1 VADIQNKGTHMLREI
16 LATLKARPTATLAFA
31 GVFGVLGV
39 VIGAVV
45 NWNAT
50 SAKPALSCDGEYAD
64 SLQMRESEPRLPTP
78 KPAEYTYLV
87 RNTARYECPYFGPDG
102 KLRRR
107 VDQAREHGT
116 AFAYEVVGGETY
128 LLTNEHVA
136 VWPEVTDARN
146 KVSGVAEGCKRVEAR
161 LRIVNDERDE
171 EEVGQIPVKLVAADA
186 RLDAAVLKASQTLSV
201 LPYRI
206 GRSAAL
212 RQGNAV
218 EVRGFPL
225 GLLHAVNTGKVVNP
239 YDHDVEQGWDHV
251 DFVVDA
257 LLSEGNSGSPVLAL
271 SCATGKLEL
280 VGMYHAGYKDA
291 SALNVVV
298 GIDQVRE
305 FMSKK
310 RRIPR
315 ASVDG
320 PSLTA
325 AERRRL
331 EERLDSGTLP
341 IFHFGGLTV
350 LVEKR
355 DEQLRYHL
363 YGRGFPLDDRRVA
376 VMVDRPSP
384 KGFGELDGLVVRG
397 EGAWR
402 ASSLKTLGEDDRDLL
417 GRAADALRLHVLKV
431 LEYRRLLESGD
442 TLDDRRHAREIR
454 KGLERQTMPER
465 ELAGSLLDLI
475 ERLAPA
481 RDTPVPST
489 VGADAAVPPP
499 PTLTPEP
506 TPTPL

>member
-1 VADIQNKGTHMLREI
+1 MLREI
-16 LATLKARPTATLAFA
+16 FATLKARPAATLVFA

-39 VIGAVV
+39 VIGSIV
-45 NWNAT
+45 NRNYTA
-50 SAKPALSCDGEYAD
+50 AKPALSCDGEYAD
-64 SLQMRESEPRLPTP
+64 SLQMRESEHRLPTP

-107 VDQAREHGT
+107 IDHAKEHGT
-116 AFAYEVVGGETY
+116 AFAYEVVGQETY

-136 VWPEVTDARN
+136 VWPEVTDTRN
-146 KVSGVAEGCKRVEAR
+146 RVTGVSDGCKRVDAR

-171 EEVGQIPVKLVAADA
+171 EEVGHIPLKLVAADA
-186 RLDAAVLKASQTLSV
+186 RLDAAILKAPQPLSV

-206 GRSAAL
+206 GRSAAI

-225 GLLHAVNTGKVVNP
+225 GLLHAVNTGKIVNP

-271 SCATGKLEL
+271 SCGTGKLEL
-280 VGMYHAGYKDA
+280 VGMYHAGYKEA
-291 SALNVVV
+291 SALNVVI
-298 GIDQVRE
+298 GIDQLRD
-305 FMSKK
+305 FMTKK

-315 ASVDG
+315 ASMDG

-331 EERLDSGTLP
+331 EERLESGTLP

-350 LVEKR
+350 VVER
-355 DEQLRYHL
+355 VEENLRYHV
-363 YGRGFPLDDRRVA
+363 YGRGFPMDDRRLA
-376 VMVDRPSP
+376 VLEDRPAA
-384 KGFGELDGLVVRG
+384 GRFGELAALLVRG
-397 EGAWR
+397 DGAWR
-402 ASSLKTLGEDDRDLL
+402 ASSPKTLGEDDRDLL
-417 GRAADALRLHVLKV
+417 GRATDALRLHMLRI
-431 LEYRRLLESGD
+431 LEYRRLIDRGD
-442 TLDDRRHAREIR
+442 TLDDRRQAREIR

-465 ELAGSLLDLI
+465 ELTGSLLDLI
-475 ERLAPA
+475 ERLAPQ
-481 RDTPVPST
+481 RDTPVVASQVP
-489 VGADAAVPPP
+489 DAAVPPP
-499 PTLTPEP
+499 PTLSAEP
-506 TPTPL
+506 MPTPL

>member
-1 VADIQNKGTHMLREI
+1 MLREI
-16 LATLKARPTATLAFA
+16 LATLKARPAATLAFA
-31 GVFGVLGV
+31 GAFGLLGIL
-39 VIGAVV
+39 IGTIV
-45 NWNAT
+45 NWNSI
-50 SAKPALSCDGEYAD
+50 SAKPALSCEGEYAD
-64 SLQMRESEPRLPTP
+64 SLQMRDAEPRLPIP
-78 KPAEYTYLV
+78 RPAEYTYLV

-107 VDQAREHGT
+107 IDQAKEHGT
-116 AFAYEVVGGETY
+116 AFAYEVVGQETY

-146 KVSGVAEGCKRVEAR
+146 RVTGVSDGCKRVEAQ

-171 EEVGQIPVKLVAADA
+171 EEVGQIPLKLVTADA
-186 RLDAAVLKASQTLSV
+186 RLDAAVLKAPQRLPV
-201 LPYRI
+201 LPYKI

-298 GIDQVRE
+298 GIDQVRD
-305 FMSKK
+305 FMTKK

-315 ASVDG
+315 ASPDG

-350 LVEKR
+350 VVEKV
-355 DEQLRYHL
+355 EEGLRYHL
-363 YGRGFPLDDRRVA
+363 YGRGFPLDDRRAA
-376 VMVDRPSP
+376 VLEDRPAANR
-384 KGFGELDGLVVRG
+384 FGELSGLIVRG
-397 EGAWR
+397 EGSWR
-402 ASSLKTLGEDDRDLL
+402 AFTPRTLGEEDRDLL
-417 GRAADALRLHVLKV
+417 GRAGDALRLHILKV
-431 LEYRRLLESGD
+431 LEYRRLLDGGE
-442 TLDDRRHAREIR
+442 TLDERRLAREIR
-454 KGLERQTMPER
+454 KGIERQLMPER
-465 ELAGSLLDLI
+465 ELTGSLLDLI
-475 ERLAPA
+475 ERLAPQ
-481 RDTPVPST
+481 RGTPVLGSQT
-489 VGADAAVPPP
+489 ADASVPAPP
-499 PTLTPEP
+499 ALSAQ
-506 TPTPL
+506 PLPASL